1 MEVLDEEKLIQQ
13 PDIDKIY
20 LYTKDPY
27 EAKYQFLINKRE
39 STGLMHFNNSNTFIE
54 YSNDMDDIYKNIEE
68 YNPNKKPKILIV
80 FEDMIAGMLNNK
92 KINPIVTEL
101 FIRGRKLSI
110 SIVFITQF
118 YFPVLKNIRLNSM
131 HYFIFKIPNK

>member
-1 MEVLDEEKLIQQ
+1 MEVLDQEKLIQQ

-39 STGLMHFNNSNTFIE
+39 STGLMHFNNSNAFIE